1 MTESTTT
8 PTQTAEPPRLT
19 PTQRL
24 HEVTLA
30 ALNRSSPSKTPSVEI
45 SRNAK
50 GDWQFDVTAS
60 PDDGETLAECAA
72 RVLAVV
78 RELEGEF
85 ELSRAQHFG
94 RDYLPN
100 EKDAVKAKRGSG
112 SK

>member
-1 MTESTTT
+1 VSAV
-8 PTQTAEPPRLT
+8 PTQQAEPPRLT

-30 ALNRSSPSKTPSVEI
+30 ALARSGPSKTPSVEI
-45 SRNAK
+45 ARNAK

-60 PDDGETLAECAA
+60 PDEDETLSECAA

-78 RELEGEF
+78 RELEGEL
-85 ELSRAQHFG
+85 ELSRAQNYG

-100 EKDAVKAKRGSG
+100 EKDDVKAGRRISG
-112 SK
+112 A